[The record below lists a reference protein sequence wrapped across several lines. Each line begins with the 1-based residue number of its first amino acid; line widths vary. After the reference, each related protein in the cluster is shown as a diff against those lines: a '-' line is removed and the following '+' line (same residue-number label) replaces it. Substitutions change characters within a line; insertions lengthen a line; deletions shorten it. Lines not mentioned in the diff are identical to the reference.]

1 MQGYSEDVVLQL
13 PKFEVESSFPKL
25 ADTLKDLGVIKIFQ
39 NIDCNNT
46 LGKHLFVSK
55 IIQKTFI
62 KVDEQGTE
70 AAAITAIF
78 LQEQTSKQYQPPP
91 PKQINCN
98 HPFWFLLLG

>member
-1 MQGYSEDVVLQL
+1 MKGYSEDVVLQL

-25 ADTLKDLGVIKIFQ
+25 VDTLKDLGVIKIFQ
-39 NIDCNNT
+39 NIDCSNT

-70 AAAITAIF
+70 AAAVTAIMM
-78 LQEQTSKQYQPPP
+78 LPGCTSVQR
-91 PKQINCN
+91 
-98 HPFWFLLLG
+98 